1 MALSEFKEGG
11 DPLLPY
17 RMRRLSKFSIA
28 ELDAQ
33 MYAHSSLSI
42 NWSTC
47 DLGRSDF
54 TNFQQPSDRALRTP
68 TGIAGEK

>member
-1 MALSEFKEGG
+1 MALSEVKEGG

-33 MYAHSSLSI
+33 MYAHSSDVDQLEHVRPGAERLHELSATI
-42 NWSTC
+42 
-47 DLGRSDF
+47 G
-54 TNFQQPSDRALRTP
+54 PSLADAY
-68 TGIAGEK
+68 GIAGEK